1 MKSMRRRP
9 VMSVIGNSGEV
20 PADVAEVAYELGRRA
35 VDVGFRVASGGLDGV
50 MEAVSRGAREA
61 EGWTEGSVVG
71 VLPSLRADSANP
83 YVDIAMPTGFGLARN
98 ALVVAIAD
106 VVVAV
111 RGGTGTLSEV
121 ALAWQFGKPV
131 IALVGLGGWSE
142 ELAGRQLDVRQDG
155 VVQPA
160 SSAAEAVDKALALVG
175 R

>member
-1 MKSMRRRP
+1 M
-9 VMSVIGNSGEV
+9 
-20 PADVAEVAYELGRRA
+20 A
-35 VDVGFRVASGGLDGV
+35 
-50 MEAVSRGAREA
+50 
-61 EGWTEGSVVG
+61 
-71 VLPSLRADSANP
+71 
-83 YVDIAMPTGFGLARN
+83 
-98 ALVVAIAD
+98 
-106 VVVAV
+106 
-111 RGGTGTLSEV
+111 EV